1 MKFITYDLLLLTVNS
16 MINSHICTINGFVE
30 PKSTKVF
37 GAYETDMA
45 AAIQKW
51 NVKILYGN

>member
-45 AAIQKW
+45 AAIQK
-51 NVKILYGN
+51 